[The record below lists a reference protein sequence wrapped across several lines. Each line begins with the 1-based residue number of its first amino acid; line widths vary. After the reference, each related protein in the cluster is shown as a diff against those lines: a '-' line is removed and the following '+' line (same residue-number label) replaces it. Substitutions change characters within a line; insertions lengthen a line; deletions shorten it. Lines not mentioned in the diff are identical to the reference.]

1 MGWIEK
7 HKGKT
12 LLILNDLCIRI
23 PRSALHTAHEVSL
36 MTRKYKS
43 PEDAFTWLDQA
54 LKFEQKKFKSC
65 PVPHDLVPE
74 FVNAGGWGYVVTG
87 YSLLE
92 QAFKILLHVRKNE
105 QGNGHSLQP
114 LFKCLPEM
122 DKELLREFYQDFR
135 CSHPCLGE
143 YPFPDIDKCLA
154 NLDGKARKSSIAWR
168 YYLIEEEPTELPLT
182 CIDYMHEIVFG
193 ALRIIQ
199 VRQIMDDSE
208 HPNEESEYQHKVRQ
222 FLYSQRQYEERLDK
236 YNAWIDQR
244 MNVSGWDTLGDRIEV
259 YGVHDQQGRTDYV
272 IFQKIGGKKTPPIP
286 MFGHIPEDN
295 KLPVY
300 NMEKRAKQVLETPR

>member
-1 MGWIEK
+1 
-7 HKGKT
+7 
-12 LLILNDLCIRI
+12 
-23 PRSALHTAHEVSL
+23 

-43 PEDAFTWLDQA
+43 PEDAHTWLGQA
-54 LKFEQKKFKSC
+54 LAFEQKKYKAC
-65 PVPHDLVPE
+65 PVPRDIVPE

-92 QAFKILLHVRKNE
+92 QAFKFLLHVRKKE
-105 QGNGHSLQP
+105 QGSGHSLLP
-114 LFKCLPEM
+114 LFNCLPES
-122 DKELLREFYQDFR
+122 DKKLLREFYQDFR
-135 CSHPCLGE
+135 CSHPSLGE
-143 YPFPDIDKCLA
+143 YPFPDIDECLVK
-154 NLDGKARKSSIAWR
+154 LDGEEGNASIEWR
-168 YYLIEEEPTELPLT
+168 YYLIEEELTKLPLT

-193 ALRIIQ
+193 VLRIIQ
-199 VRQIMDDSE
+199 VGQTMDDSE

-236 YNAWIDQR
+236 YNSWIDQR
-244 MNVSGWDTLGDRIEV
+244 MNVSGLDTLGDRIEV
-259 YGVHDQQGRTDYV
+259 YGVHDRQGRTDYV
-272 IFQKIGGKKTPPIP
+272 IFQTIGGKKKPPIP